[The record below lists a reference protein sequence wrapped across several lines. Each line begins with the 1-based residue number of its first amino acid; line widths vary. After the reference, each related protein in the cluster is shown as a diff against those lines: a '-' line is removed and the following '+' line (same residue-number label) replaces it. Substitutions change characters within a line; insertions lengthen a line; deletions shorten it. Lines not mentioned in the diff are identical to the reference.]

1 MTDEQ
6 AKALLGANETA
17 DTTAGKE
24 GDKEDEFLSWNDL
37 DNDDDEGETDKNKE
51 EGGKENLDNG
61 SDTDNLDDDKG
72 KVEKPESKDKEWWEV
87 AAEKTGV
94 EAKDEAEFIEKS
106 KNKEAVKEV
115 FVDEK
120 DPAIR
125 KLKGYTKL
133 NDEDLVRADRKA
145 RGWDADKIDRY
156 IEKNKDNVE
165 FEAEDIRA
173 TLNQTIAEHQRT
185 KETEENNKAEARK
198 QEVITLQKNVKDHL
212 SKTTEVL
219 GFKVGRDE
227 QGIQKW
233 QQGMEK
239 YLNQNGIF
247 KDFDKIVKDA
257 IDGKPEQLVELA
269 QFIKGKDGIVKGLMQ
284 KGKSKEAE
292 KFLTDLQ
299 NSGDDAKPKGE
310 SADTGVAKKNLDAWV
325 H

>member
-51 EGGKENLDNG
+51 EGG
-61 SDTDNLDDDKG
+61 
-72 KVEKPESKDKEWWEV
+72 KEWWEV

-185 KETEENNKAEARK
+185 KETEENNKAEAQSR
-198 QEVITLQKNVKDHL
+198 
-212 SKTTEVL
+212 
-219 GFKVGRDE
+219 
-227 QGIQKW
+227 
-233 QQGMEK
+233 
-239 YLNQNGIF
+239 
-247 KDFDKIVKDA
+247 
-257 IDGKPEQLVELA
+257 
-269 QFIKGKDGIVKGLMQ
+269 
-284 KGKSKEAE
+284 
-292 KFLTDLQ
+292 
-299 NSGDDAKPKGE
+299 
-310 SADTGVAKKNLDAWV
+310 
-325 H
+325 

>member
-6 AKALLGANETA
+6 AKALLGANESA
-17 DTTAGKE
+17 NTTAEKE
-24 GDKEDEFLSWNDL
+24 GEKEEEFLSWNDL
-37 DNDDDEGETDKNKE
+37 EQDEEQETDKKE
-51 EGGKENLDNG
+51 EKENLDNG
-61 SDTDNLDDDKG
+61 TDTNDSDTDSG
-72 KVEKPESKDKEWWEV
+72 KVEKPKNTESKDKEWWEV
-87 AAEKTGV
+87 AAEKS
-94 EAKDEAEFIEKS
+94 EIDAKSESEFIEKV

-156 IEKNKDNVE
+156 IENNKDQVE
-165 FEAEDIRA
+165 FDAEDIRA

-185 KETEENNKAEARK
+185 KEAEENNKAEARK

-310 SADTGVAKKNLDAWV
+310 SADTGGGKKNLDAWV